1 MRPYTLTASAAAPED
16 SGVIPDRLPAR
27 EALEQIARDLE
38 LSIPFSEQELAET
51 AAVLASPGLSDPAL
65 ADRTAAPFCTIDG
78 PTSKDLDQALF
89 IARRGDGY
97 VVSYA
102 IADAAHYVPPRS
114 ALFQGALARAA
125 SYYFPGFSLPMLPRD
140 LSEGLISLNPE
151 VVRRALVF
159 DMVLDERGEL
169 VETKLERARIRSRA
183 KLAFG
188 DVQRFYDRPAESPFR
203 GSELAESLE
212 LLREVG
218 EKRIALATASDV
230 VRYRRREVDVKVAGD
245 SMGFVVLDA
254 VRDRVELY
262 NEQISILCNRE
273 AGRVLAEHPAPH
285 LQPIYRVH
293 PAPEA
298 ADVSGFFELAKA
310 TVAAHGLPEE
320 LAPRP
325 AEPVATYLRRL
336 PNDGPAL
343 RVGRAIERQAL
354 LINVRSAF
362 ATEPDKHY
370 GVGAEVYARAS
381 SPMREIVGV
390 FLHKELLEML
400 DGGRGSDSEVD
411 LALRDKVVEAANLG
425 RERQRRVNDLV
436 NRLVLDRLFSVDLE
450 AGSPPRRGTVMG
462 ITSSKVHVELD
473 EPGLDVKV
481 YLRDLGKARGGAWL
495 AADERGTTLRVR
507 DTGEI
512 VCRLGDE
519 VGLVLR
525 GKDVAHDRWRLD
537 LVT

>member
-1 MRPYTLTASAAAPED
+1 MSPE
-16 SGVIPDRLPAR
+16 RLPAR
-27 EALEQIARDLE
+27 AALERIASELE

-51 AAVLASPGLSDPAL
+51 RQLLAEPGLADPAL
-65 ADRTAAPFCTIDG
+65 VDRTNLPFCTIDG
-78 PTSKDLDQALF
+78 PTSKDLDQAF
-89 IARRGDGY
+89 HASPRAGGGY
-97 VVSYA
+97 VVRYA
-102 IADAAHYVPPRS
+102 IADAAHFVPIQS
-114 ALFQGALARAA
+114 ALFEGAMARGA
-125 SYYFPGFSLPMLPRD
+125 SYYFPGFSLPMLPRE
-140 LSEGLISLNPE
+140 LSEGLVSLNPD
-151 VVRRALVF
+151 VIRRAVVF
-159 DMVLDERGEL
+159 EMTLDDDGEL
-169 VETKLERARIRSRA
+169 VETRLERARIRSRA

-188 DVQRFYDRPAESPFR
+188 DVQAFYDDPAGSPIR
-203 GSELAESLE
+203 GSELAESLA

-230 VRYRRREVDVKVAGD
+230 VRYRRREVDVKIAGD

-273 AGRVLAEHPAPH
+273 AGRLLAEHPAPH

-298 ADVSGFFELAKA
+298 ANVTGFFELAKA
-310 TVAAHGLPEE
+310 TVAAHGLPDD

-325 AEPVATYLRRL
+325 GEPVATYLRRL
-336 PNDGPAL
+336 PNDGPSL

-381 SPMREIVGV
+381 SPMREVVGV
-390 FLHKELLEML
+390 FLHKELIEMVAGMGA
-400 DGGRGSDSEVD
+400 DTEVD
-411 LALRDKVVEAANLG
+411 VALRARVVDAANRG

-436 NRLVLDRLFSVDLE
+436 NRLVLDRLFSLDLE
-450 AGSPPRRGTVMG
+450 AGAPPRRGTVMG

-481 YLRDLGKARGGAWL
+481 YLRDLGKTRGGAWL

-507 DTGEI
+507 DTGQV

>member
-1 MRPYTLTASAAAPED
+1 MAA
-16 SGVIPDRLPAR
+16 DRLPAR
-27 EALEQIARDLE
+27 EALQEITRELDLGA
-38 LSIPFSEQELAET
+38 PFSPEEIAET
-51 AAVLASPGLSDPAL
+51 ERLLAAPGLDAPGL
-65 ADRTAAPFCTIDG
+65 ADRTHLAFCTIDG

-89 IARRGDGY
+89 IDRRPGGY
-97 VVSYA
+97 LVSYA
-102 IADAAHYVPPRS
+102 IADAAHFVPPRS
-114 ALFQGALARAA
+114 ALFRGALSRGA
-125 SYYFPGFSLPMLPRD
+125 SYYLPGFSLPMLPRE
-140 LSEGLISLNPE
+140 LSEGLISLNPD

-159 DMVLDERGEL
+159 DMELDEAGHLQRTSLVRG
-169 VETKLERARIRSRA
+169 RIRSRA
-183 KLAFG
+183 KLAWG
-188 DVQRFYDRPAESPFR
+188 DVQRFFDDPRETSF
-203 GSELAESLE
+203 GGTELGKSLE

-218 EKRIALATASDV
+218 EKRLTLLESSDV
-230 VRYRRREVDVKVAGD
+230 VRYRRREVEVKIAGD

-273 AGRVLAEHPAPH
+273 AGRLLAEHPAPH

-298 ADVSGFFELAKA
+298 ASVTAFFELAKD
-310 TVAAHGLPEE
+310 TVRAHGLPED
-320 LAPRP
+320 LAPRED
-325 AEPVATYLRRL
+325 EPVAAYVRRL
-336 PNDGPAL
+336 PADGPAL

-362 ATEPDKHY
+362 ATEPDRHF

-381 SPMREIVGV
+381 SPMREVVGV

-400 DGGRGSDSEVD
+400 DDDRRSDSEVD
-411 LALRDKVVEAANLG
+411 LALRDQVVEAANQA

-436 NRLVLDRLFSVDLE
+436 NRLVLDRLFTVDLE
-450 AGSPPRRGTVMG
+450 AGTPPRRGTVMG

-473 EPGLDVKV
+473 EPGLDVKI
-481 YLRDLGKARGGAWL
+481 YLRDLGQARGGAWL
-495 AADERGTTLRVR
+495 AVDERGTSLRLR

-525 GKDVAHDRWRLD
+525 GKDTSRDRWRLD
-537 LVT
+537 LVCSG